1 MAHEDAIEKF
11 RNTHDMTALEAE
23 QKRLMNEAD
32 ARQKKIGAITDTFD
46 EAAGGSFLSAAVYGG
61 HSVDYYSAYSGPEE
75 SVANVFSSF
84 VRNDEFE
91 VEAFKDLCPNLYD
104 AITGGFV

>member
-46 EAAGGSFLSAAVYGG
+46 EAAGGSFSNSEGSKVP
-61 HSVDYYSAYSGPEE
+61 S
-75 SVANVFSSF
+75 
-84 VRNDEFE
+84 
-91 VEAFKDLCPNLYD
+91 
-104 AITGGFV
+104 